1 MITIPNP
8 CSENWNKMNKT
19 QKGRFCESCN
29 HVVVDFTKMTDEKIK
44 TYFEINKSNDVCGKF
59 KKSQVF
65 DSKKEFSFKNKLLK
79 LNFKPLNLIL
89 LLMSFFVSSC
99 VMGKQAPIENS
110 QKNNLNDSLSKRSN
124 KKNIINDSL
133 QKKSLNNNYNK

>member
-19 QKGRFCESCN
+19 EKGRFCESCN
-29 HVVVDFTKMTDEKIK
+29 HVVIDFTKMTDEKIK
-44 TYFEINKSNDVCGKF
+44 SYFETNQSNDICGNY

-65 DSKKEFSFKNKLLK
+65 VPNEEYNLKNKLLK

-89 LLMSFFVSSC
+89 LFMSFFVSSC
-99 VMGKQAPIENS
+99 MMGKQAPQEHWIKEVE
-110 QKNNLNDSLSKRSN
+110 K
-124 KKNIINDSL
+124 DSL
-133 QKKSLNNNYNK
+133 QKKSNTNNTKKDSLQNKQKNKIN